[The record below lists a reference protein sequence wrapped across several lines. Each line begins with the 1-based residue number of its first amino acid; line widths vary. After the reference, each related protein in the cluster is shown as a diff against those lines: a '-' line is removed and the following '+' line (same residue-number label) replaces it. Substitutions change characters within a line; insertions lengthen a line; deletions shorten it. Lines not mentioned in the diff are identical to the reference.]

1 VFKGEPMTK
10 ILIVEDDASVSELV
24 KSVLEDNGYE
34 VVTVPDAEKAKIA
47 ISSGFPDLALVDIIL
62 PGQGGMDLILE
73 LHSTNPELKIIIT
86 SGKID
91 MTMSP
96 FKVLAYQF
104 GVLSILPKPFTIEE
118 LLDSVKKAIAA

>member
-1 VFKGEPMTK
+1 MKK

-24 KSVLEDNGYE
+24 KAVLEDNGYE
-34 VVTVPDAEKAKIA
+34 AHAVPTAEKAKESLDTEI
-47 ISSGFPDLALVDIIL
+47 PDLALVDIIL

-73 LHSTNPELKIIIT
+73 LHSTRPDLKIIIT

-96 FKVLAYQF
+96 FKVLAHQF
-104 GVLSILPKPFTIEE
+104 GVLSLLPKPFTVEE